1 MTVGEVCTRGVVSV
15 RREDG
20 VLTVAQIMRDRHVG
34 DVVVLDGDGVDRR
47 PVGILTDR
55 DIVVGIVAQAPDK
68 LAQLQVRD
76 VFVGGL
82 LTVNEQDSLDT
93 AIDLMRDRGIRR
105 LPVVD
110 FEGRLR
116 GIVTFDDV
124 LSVLARQFLDL
135 AHVVGRERRREEQLR
150 S

>member
-1 MTVGEVCTRGVVSV
+1 MTIGEVCTRDVVSV

-34 DVVVLDGDGVDRR
+34 DVVVLEGDGAERR

-82 LTVNEQDSLDT
+82 LTVNEQDSIDT

-116 GIVTFDDV
+116 GIVTFDD
-124 LSVLARQFLDL
+124 LLNVLARQFLDL